1 MLRNACAPVRMK
13 GDSKCSAAL
22 FARMVL
28 DLRWTVGPGEEEHA
42 AKAASDTDADDA
54 DDANDGDELRPR
66 PVFAAGDEGGVT
78 VRLAFQGRKDFAT
91 EVAAC
96 VELLHDVRGCQPA

>member
-1 MLRNACAPVRMK
+1 MK

-42 AKAASDTDADDA
+42 EKAASDTDADDA
-54 DDANDGDELRPR
+54 NDDDELRPR

-78 VRLAFQGRKDFAT
+78 VRLAFQDRKDFAA